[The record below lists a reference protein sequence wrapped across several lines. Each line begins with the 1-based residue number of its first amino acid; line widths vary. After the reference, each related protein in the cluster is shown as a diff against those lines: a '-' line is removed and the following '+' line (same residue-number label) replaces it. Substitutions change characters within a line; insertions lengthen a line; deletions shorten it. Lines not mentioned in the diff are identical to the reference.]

1 MVNYVRSSN
10 PVPKEPVLV
19 MVLEG
24 WIDAGFGAATAITA
38 LTERIAT
45 EPVVTF
51 DPDEL
56 IDFRARRPRLQIV
69 DGLNAALT
77 WQQPELRAGSD
88 RNGSG
93 MLFLVGPEP
102 DFRWAGFSQTI
113 AELARELEV
122 RLAVGLGAFPAAVP
136 HTRPIRMAATA
147 SSSELAEK
155 VGFVAGSLEV
165 PAGIEAVLERSL
177 SAIGIPSVGLWA
189 RVPHYLAGTPF
200 PPAAL
205 ALVESLSEVAGLSL
219 DTATLHTAAEAGRMR
234 VDELIAESEE
244 HVAMVRTLEERVD
257 EAEGTSLGSLEDSG
271 GRLPSGEELAAELE
285 RYLRGDGPPSPEEPD
300 EH

>member
-1 MVNYVRSSN
+1 MVNYVRSNAVVPSR
-10 PVPKEPVLV
+10 PVMV
-19 MVLEG
+19 MVLDG

-38 LTERIAT
+38 LTEGITT
-45 EPVVTF
+45 EALVTF

-69 DGLNAALT
+69 DGLNAGLT
-77 WQQPELRAGSD
+77 WQQPELRVGTDRVGAGII
-88 RNGSG
+88 
-93 MLFLVGPEP
+93 FLVGPEP
-102 DFRWAGFSQTI
+102 DFRWAGFSQTV
-113 AELARELEV
+113 AELAREFDV

-147 SSSELAEK
+147 SNAELAEK

-177 SAIGIPSVGLWA
+177 SAIGVPSVGLWA
-189 RVPHYLAGTPF
+189 RVPHYLSGTPF

-205 ALVESLSEVAGLSL
+205 ALLESLSEVAELSL
-219 DTATLHTAAEAGRMR
+219 ETAPLRTAADAGRAR
-234 VDELIAESEE
+234 VDELVKENEE
-244 HVAMVRTLEERVD
+244 HVTMVRTLEERVD

-285 RYLRGDGPPSPEEPD
+285 RYLRGDGPPPSEAPD
-300 EH
+300 QL